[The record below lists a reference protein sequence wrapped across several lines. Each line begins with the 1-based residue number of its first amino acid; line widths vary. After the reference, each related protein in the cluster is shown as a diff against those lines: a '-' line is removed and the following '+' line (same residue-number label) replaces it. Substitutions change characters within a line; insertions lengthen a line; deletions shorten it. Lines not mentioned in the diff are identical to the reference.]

1 MALLHKIGQSDSE
14 SVYDAYAQ
22 KPSEGTIAKYK
33 MPDDSHDPEVI
44 TDLIL
49 DELLLDG
56 NAKQNLSTFC
66 QTYADPLSPLTTLT
80 IKVLQV
86 RHPKRNPFLRPFW
99 VLSFSPAKTIY
110 GRSRLRR

>member
-44 TDLIL
+44 TDLI
-49 DELLLDG
+49 
-56 NAKQNLSTFC
+56 S
-66 QTYADPLSPLTTLT
+66 
-80 IKVLQV
+80 
-86 RHPKRNPFLRPFW
+86 
-99 VLSFSPAKTIY
+99 
-110 GRSRLRR
+110 GRTAA

>member
-49 DELLLDG
+49 DELLLDAMP
-56 NAKQNLSTFC
+56 NRTSPHSARPM
-66 QTYADPLSPLTTLT
+66 QTPISA
-80 IKVLQV
+80 
-86 RHPKRNPFLRPFW
+86 R
-99 VLSFSPAKTIY
+99 
-110 GRSRLRR
+110 

>member
-66 QTYADPLSPLTTLT
+66 QTYADPYIRKIMDACIDKNMIDKDEYPQTAEIERRCVQILADIWNSP
-80 IKVLQV
+80 
-86 RHPKRNPFLRPFW
+86 
-99 VLSFSPAKTIY
+99 
-110 GRSRLRR
+110 

>member
-66 QTYADPLSPLTTLT
+66 QTYADRSEERRVG
-80 IKVLQV
+80 KEC
-86 RHPKRNPFLRPFW
+86 
-99 VLSFSPAKTIY
+99 
-110 GRSRLRR
+110 RSRWSPYH